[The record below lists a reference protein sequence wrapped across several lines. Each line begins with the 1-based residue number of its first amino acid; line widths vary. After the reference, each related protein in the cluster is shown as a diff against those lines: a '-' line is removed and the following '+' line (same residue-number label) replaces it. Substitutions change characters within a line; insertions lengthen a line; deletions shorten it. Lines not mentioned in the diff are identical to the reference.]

1 MATLLFWFQCP
12 PLPST
17 PHFLSSSFQIWILC
31 QNLPTREHKVRGVV
45 FVLKKFLFK
54 LFLTTYM
61 KIKKIVCRKGCETSK
76 HCLGHICYRY
86 INHILTF
93 QMSRD
98 ILLFQQAQCVLVHF
112 GIFYQSEETSLQVYT
127 YVSREVIQIRVMG
140 TGSVIFVH

>member
-1 MATLLFWFQCP
+1 MYLR
-12 PLPST
+12 S
-17 PHFLSSSFQIWILC
+17 
-31 QNLPTREHKVRGVV
+31 
-45 FVLKKFLFK
+45 FK

-98 ILLFQQAQCVLVHF
+98 ILLFQLAQCVLVHF

-140 TGSVIFVH
+140 TGSVIFVHKPPAVIRITCFWHVCFHFVYSYNKYNNGD